1 VIKLNNNTS
10 HRKNKI
16 IDYVIIGNSAAGTS
30 AAENIR
36 KLDKKGSIII
46 LTSEDYLNY
55 SKPLI
60 TYYIAGKVSLERINF
75 KKEEFYKCNN
85 IYLELD
91 SRVKHIDTI
100 KKIVITVS
108 GRKIHFNKLL
118 IANGGK
124 PIIPEIKI
132 RKSSPRK
139 VNNTGRLERN
149 FNDNFISLENLN
161 NIKGIYKLTT
171 LEDAIKIKKYI
182 EEKKIKSV
190 SILGGGLI
198 GLKSAE
204 AFLEVGLK
212 VNIIELS
219 NRIMSA
225 TFDKEASDI
234 IENIIKSKGSN
245 VFTNDTIEVI
255 YINKKKIISYKLR
268 SGKKVESS
276 LLIIAVGVKPDTS
289 IINDDS
295 IQLSNGITVDN
306 FMRTTQEDVFAAG
319 DVINSYDMV
328 LNKERNI
335 AIWPLA
341 VRQGAVAGIN
351 MAGGNKKYCGGF
363 FMNSI
368 EILGIPSISM
378 GMANAENDMQKNVKI
393 LKDYNNER
401 NFYKKIIVKEDKII
415 GVIMIGNIERAGIY
429 AGLIKN
435 KIDVSNIIENI
446 NREDFGII
454 QLPLKYRK
462 HMVVGE
468 GIEV

>member
-1 VIKLNNNTS
+1 MIKLNNNTS

-46 LTSEDYLNY
+46 LTSEGYLNY

-234 IENIIKSKGSN
+234 IENTIESKGSN

-435 KIDVSNIIENI
+435 KIDVSNIIEDI
-446 NREDFGII
+446 NGEDFGII

>member
-1 VIKLNNNTS
+1 MIKLNNNTS

-46 LTSEDYLNY
+46 LTSEGYLNY

-60 TYYIAGKVSLERINF
+60 TYYIAGKVSLEKINF

-91 SRVKHIDTI
+91 SRVKYIDTI

-132 RKSSPRK
+132 RKSSSKK

-204 AFLEVGLK
+204 AFLEVGLS

-219 NRIMSA
+219 DRIMSA

-234 IENIIKSKGSN
+234 IENIIRSRGSN

-289 IINDDS
+289 IINDGS
-295 IQLSNGITVDN
+295 IHLSNGVIVDN

-319 DVINSYDMV
+319 DVINSYDVV

-351 MAGGNKKYCGGF
+351 MAGGNKEYCGGF

-368 EILGIPSISM
+368 EILGIPSVSM
-378 GMANAENDMQKNVKI
+378 GMTNVDNDMQKNVKI

>member
-46 LTSEDYLNY
+46 LTSEGYLNY

-204 AFLEVGLK
+204 AFLEVGLR

>member
-1 VIKLNNNTS
+1 MIKLNNNTS

-16 IDYVIIGNSAAGTS
+16 IDYVIIGNSAAGIS

-36 KLDKKGSIII
+36 KLDKKGSIVI
-46 LTSEDYLNY
+46 LTSEGYLNY

-60 TYYIAGKVSLERINF
+60 TYYIAGKVSLEKINF
-75 KKEEFYKCNN
+75 KKDEFYKCNN

-91 SRVKHIDTI
+91 SEVKHIDTI

-108 GRKIHFNKLL
+108 GKEIHFNKLL

-132 RKSSPRK
+132 RKSSYKK

-149 FNDNFISLENLN
+149 FNDNFINLENLN
-161 NIKGIYKLTT
+161 DIKGIYKLTA
-171 LEDAIKIKKYI
+171 LKDAIKIKKYI

-204 AFLEVGLK
+204 AFLEAGLR

-245 VFTNDTIEVI
+245 VFTNDTIEII
-255 YINKKKIISYKLR
+255 YINKKRIISYKLR

-289 IINDDS
+289 IINDGS
-295 IQLSNGITVDN
+295 IQLSNGIIVDN

-319 DVINSYDMV
+319 DVINSYDVV

-341 VRQGAVAGIN
+341 VRQGVVAGIN
-351 MAGGNKKYCGGF
+351 MAGGNKRYCGGF

-368 EILGIPSISM
+368 EILGIPSVSM
-378 GMANAENDMQKNVKI
+378 GITNLDNNMQKNVKI